1 MEHLYP
7 LLTIFSGATIVLLG
21 SFLFAAE
28 RELKRKRREIDR
40 FKRTQTA
47 QATEQHS
54 ESSPSPESIPTNDPI
69 RQGMEVLSGGPEQ
82 SQKTADE
89 RQNDPSLLL
98 SAQSENQQLQ
108 EKINNLKGRLITS
121 QTELAESNKR
131 IHEACDLNT
140 KLQIETAGWKQQLA
154 EKDEAI
160 IALQSRALEGAKMK
174 SENQKSQIEKQ
185 HLLEQVSN
193 LQDQLRTA
201 EERLSAIDA
210 QHDAI
215 AERNAQLQ
223 LSHTESKQHTEE
235 LIAKNTELQAE
246 VDALSSQLAAAENSL
261 EDLRSA
267 QREEDPEK
275 QQLLESH
282 RQFTREIGVLHQQLE
297 TMQLQLGESVQ
308 RNQEAAVYNEKL
320 QAELEQSQTTIAEL
334 QNSERHYVE
343 LARQYQEASDRCAR
357 LEMEVSDYREQLEHS
372 QSKAREMESA
382 QLQLANVE
390 SRELVYQEQ
399 QQKLEAL
406 IADLEHEL
414 SEGKYQVEALEDTH
428 ERLRETERV
437 CQELGDENR
446 RLGEEISRW
455 QKRLAA
461 GEENQRQVSMLRQQL
476 DELQTEHARLIDT
489 NRQAEK
495 ERAANRPNI
504 GLAQWSS
511 DSEGAKM
518 LQSKLNMSV
527 ESSDLAA
534 SDEARGSPFAASSSA
549 PVTAVANELNAS
561 QIAWRAIARHWHIGA
576 VFAGVILLLVAGTVA
591 MKILTAEAP
600 NSGDPVVLAPEAT
613 SFEPVAAP
621 ASKPPVLKAAPRLR
635 GSFQTVR
642 PAQVFS
648 GPSENSALIANI
660 GQGTRLN
667 VVDSVDGWLEIRSK
681 HGRPPGFI
689 RQEAAVRLSSN

>member
-28 RELKRKRREIDR
+28 RELKRKRREIDS

-47 QATEQHS
+47 QATAQPS
-54 ESSPSPESIPTNDPI
+54 ESGPSPESIPTNDQI
-69 RQGMEVLSGGPEQ
+69 RQGMEVLSDGPEQ
-82 SQKTADE
+82 SQKTSDG
-89 RQNDPSLLL
+89 RQNDQSFLL

-108 EKINNLKGRLITS
+108 EKINKLKGRLITS

-140 KLQIETAGWKQQLA
+140 KLQIETAGLNQQLA

-174 SENQKSQIEKQ
+174 SENQKSRIEKQ

-246 VDALSSQLAAAENSL
+246 IDALSSQLAAAEKSL
-261 EDLRSA
+261 EGLRSA
-267 QREEDPEK
+267 QREEGPEK

-297 TMQLQLGESVQ
+297 TMQLQLSESVQ

-357 LEMEVSDYREQLEHS
+357 LEMEVSDYGEQLEHS
-372 QSKAREMESA
+372 QAKAREMESA
-382 QLQLANVE
+382 QQQLANIE
-390 SRELVYQEQ
+390 SREMVYQEQ

-406 IADLEHEL
+406 IADLEREL
-414 SEGKYQVEALEDTH
+414 SEGKYQVEAIEDTH
-428 ERLRETERV
+428 ERLRETERA

-461 GEENQRQVSMLRQQL
+461 GEENQRELSMLRQQL
-476 DELQTEHARLIDT
+476 EELQTEHARLIDT

-495 ERAANRPNI
+495 ERAATGASI
-504 GLAQWSS
+504 GVPQGSS

-527 ESSDLAA
+527 ESSDWAA
-534 SDEARGSPFAASSSA
+534 SDEARGSPLAASSSG
-549 PVTAVANELNAS
+549 PVTAVTNELNAT
-561 QIAWRAIARHWHIGA
+561 QIAWGAIVRHWHIGA

-613 SFEPVAAP
+613 SFEGVAVP
-621 ASKPPVLKAAPRLR
+621 ASQPPVKAAPRLR

-648 GPSENSALIANI
+648 GPSEDSALIANI
-660 GQGTRLN
+660 GRGTRLN

-689 RQEAAVRLSSN
+689 RQEAAVRLGSN